1 MWDIFGQHKAVEL
14 LEASIEQQKLSHAY
28 LVVGPRYIGKG
39 ALALKLAQAVNCT
52 GDDPPCGRCPSCDK
66 ITRGTNSDVQVV
78 CLKDGAKEISI
89 DQIRELHHTASL
101 KPYESKCRVFII
113 EGAGSL
119 STEAGNALLKTLEEP
134 PQRVL
139 LILTALAKAQIMATI
154 LSRCQVIELHPVAAS
169 IIEKELT
176 ARWHADPDEAKKL
189 SRLCNGAIGW
199 AVMALDDPTLIERRS
214 DIIDRVVKAS
224 AASVADRFSCASD
237 MAGLFSQDKEA
248 VFEMLS
254 LWAGWWRDMLL
265 LKHKS
270 DGKLIN
276 IDRLQE
282 LADMASGYDA
292 ADIIGFLKSIDRSAA
307 NLRRNVNAR
316 LALEVL
322 MLDVPKSNRRRRGKE
337 AEAVSF

>member
-1 MWDIFGQHKAVEL
+1 MWDIFGQQKAVEL
-14 LEASIEQQKLSHAY
+14 LKGSLEQQKLSHAY
-28 LVVGPRYIGKG
+28 LIVGPRYIGKG

-52 GDDPPCGRCPSCDK
+52 GDDPPCGRCPSCEK
-66 ITRGTNSDVQVV
+66 ITRGTNSDVQVIR
-78 CLKDGAKEISI
+78 LKDGAKEISI
-89 DQIRELHHTASL
+89 DRIRELHHTASL
-101 KPYESKCRVFII
+101 KPYESQYRVFII

-139 LILTALAKAQIMATI
+139 LILTALAKAQVMATI
-154 LSRCQVIELHPVAAS
+154 LSRCQVIELHPIAAP
-169 IIEKELT
+169 IIEEELT
-176 ARWHADPDEAKKL
+176 ARWHTDPDEAKKL

-199 AVMALDDPTLIERRS
+199 AVMALEDPSLIERRS
-214 DIIDRVVKAS
+214 DIIDGMVKAS
-224 AASVADRFSCASD
+224 AASVADRFSYASD
-237 MAGLFSQDKEA
+237 LASLFSQDKEA
-248 VFEMLS
+248 VFETLS

-265 LKHKS
+265 LKQKS
-270 DGKLIN
+270 DDKLIN
-276 IDRLQE
+276 IDKRKE

-292 ADIIGFLKSIDRSAA
+292 AGIIGFLKSIDSASV

-322 MLDVPKSNRRRRGKE
+322 MLDVPKSNLRRRGKE